1 MFHELI
7 TCYHRLVSPPAPENR
22 WLVLVHQLPA
32 KPSYARVKVWRRL
45 QALGAVALK
54 NAVYVLPN
62 QESTREDFEWLAR
75 EVAELGGSATVCE
88 ARLVQ
93 GHGDQETEELFQ
105 TAREADY
112 QALLKEAQQLD
123 ASLGATRSRKAALA
137 SLSTDVAALRRRL
150 AAVAAIDFFGAANR
164 VPAEALIAELEGR
177 LGLAAAASAVLLR
190 LDDLRGRIWVTR
202 TGVHVDRIASAW
214 LIRRFVDR
222 DAVFKFVPAKG
233 YRPEPG
239 ELRFDMFEAEFTHEG
254 DRCTFETLCARLGLE
269 DPALRAVGEIVH
281 DIDLKEERFGRP
293 ETAGVARVLVG
304 LARRTRDDRER
315 IERGG
320 QLFDDLYDSFPKRG
334 GGQR

>member
-1 MFHELI
+1 M
-7 TCYHRLVSPPAPENR
+7 SSDPSSNR

-45 QALGAVALK
+45 QSLGAVALK
-54 NAVYVLPN
+54 NAVYVLPDR
-62 QESTREDFEWLAR
+62 ESTREDFEWLGR
-75 EVAELGGSATVCE
+75 EVNELGGSTTVCE

-93 GHGDQETEELFQ
+93 GREDHEIEELFQ

-112 QALLKEAQQLD
+112 QALLKDAQQVD
-123 ASLGATRSRKAALA
+123 AGVRALRKRRKTSA
-137 SLSTDVAALRRRL
+137 SFAGDVAALRRRL
-150 AAVAAIDFFGAANR
+150 DAVVAIDFFGAANR
-164 VPAEALIAELEGR
+164 VPAESLIAELEGR
-177 LGLAAAASAVLLR
+177 LGLAAAASEVSFHR
-190 LDDLRGRIWVTR
+190 DDLRGRTWVTR

-222 DAVFKFVPAKG
+222 DAAFKFVPAKG

-254 DRCTFETLCARLGLE
+254 DRCTFETLCARLELD

-281 DIDLKEERFGRP
+281 DIDLKEEKFGRP
-293 ETAGVARVLVG
+293 ETAGVARLLAG
-304 LARRTRDDRER
+304 LTRRTRHDRER

-320 QLFDDLYDSFPKRG
+320 QLFDDLYESFPRRG
-334 GGQR
+334 APRQ

>member
-1 MFHELI
+1 
-7 TCYHRLVSPPAPENR
+7 VPPTASDNR

-32 KPSYARVKVWRRL
+32 KPSFARVRVWRRL

-62 QESTREDFEWLAR
+62 RDSTREDFEWLAR

-93 GHGDQETEELFQ
+93 GFDDREIEELFQ
-105 TAREADY
+105 AAREADY
-112 QALLKEAQQLD
+112 QALLKDAQELD
-123 ASLGATRSRKAALA
+123 AGLRTARSRRQAAA
-137 SLSTDVAALRRRL
+137 SLATDVAALRRRL
-150 AAVAAIDFFGAANR
+150 VAAGALDFFGAANR

-177 LGLAAAASAVLLR
+177 LGLASAAAEAPYR
-190 LDDLRGRIWVTR
+190 LEDLRGRTWVTR
-202 TGVHVDRIASAW
+202 TGVHVDRIACAW
-214 LIRRFVDR
+214 LIRRFIDR
-222 DAVFKFVPAKG
+222 DAAIKFVPAKG

-281 DIDLKEERFGRP
+281 DIDLKEEKFGRP
-293 ETAGVARVLVG
+293 ETAGVARLLAG

-320 QLFDDLYDSFPKRG
+320 QLFDDLYESFPRRG
-334 GGQR
+334 GSQK